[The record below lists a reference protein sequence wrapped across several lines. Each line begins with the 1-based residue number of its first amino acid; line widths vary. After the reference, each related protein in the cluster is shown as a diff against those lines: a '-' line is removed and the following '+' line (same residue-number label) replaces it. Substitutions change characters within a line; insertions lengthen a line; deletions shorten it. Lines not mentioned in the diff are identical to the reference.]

1 MFPNIDASPV
11 DLAHFPRCQAVIDII
26 ANPFTTKLTAQ
37 AAALGITGITGL
49 EMLVAQAKYAA
60 EIFLDQE
67 IPDARIDEIY
77 RNLADK
83 DKG

>member
-1 MFPNIDASPV
+1 MLLRLTWLIFPGA
-11 DLAHFPRCQAVIDII
+11 
-26 ANPFTTKLTAQ
+26 TKLTAQ

-83 DKG
+83 DKD